1 MGTEIEAVN
10 NITHSGLDIN
20 SWIQIGIVLLLI
32 GGSAFFSMSE
42 TALMSI
48 SKIDARHMVSQDIK
62 GAKLI
67 QKLINEPQKLLG
79 AILVGNN
86 LVNIG
91 ATSLSTVLA
100 TRIFG
105 NAGAGIATGVMTVL
119 VLIFGEVTPKS
130 IAAQN
135 PQKVGLLVAPIIAMV
150 VFLLAPVVKIIMCL
164 SNILIK
170 ILAGKANSSDAFMT
184 EEKLR
189 TILAVSHEEGVI
201 EEGEKEMITNVFD
214 FGDSYVKD
222 IMVPRTDMVAL
233 DLGATYEE
241 VINLYKEYQFSRMPV
256 YEDSHDNI
264 VGMIYIKDLLLEP
277 IDPESFQMKSVL
289 REPYFV
295 HEFKRTTELLKE
307 LRTKK
312 IVMAFVVDEYG
323 GTSGL
328 LTLEDLVEEI
338 VGELEDE
345 YDIINENFVLV
356 GDNEY
361 IVDGSSKISDFND
374 KLNLNIESSEYDSVG
389 GYLIGLLDK
398 FPNDGEVIETEDI
411 IFIVEETYNHRINS
425 IRVIIRPKTEEEES
439 EEDE

>member
-1 MGTEIEAVN
+1 MEEVLTQ
-10 NITHSGLDIN
+10 TGLTSA
-20 SWIQIGIVLLLI
+20 SWIQIGIVAILI
-32 GGSAFFSMSE
+32 VGSAFFSMSE
-42 TALMSI
+42 TALMSV
-48 SKIDARHMVSQDIK
+48 SKIDARHMVSQNIK
-62 GAKLI
+62 GAKLV
-67 QKLINEPQKLLG
+67 QKLIDDPKKLLG

-100 TRIFG
+100 TDIFG
-105 NAGAGIATGVMTVL
+105 SAGAGIATGVMTVL

-135 PQKVGLLVAPIIAMV
+135 PQKVAVIVAPVIGLV
-150 VFLLAPVVKIIMCL
+150 VTVLSPIVKIIMAL

-170 ILAGKANSSDAFMT
+170 LVAGSADSSNAFMT

-189 TILAVSHEEGVI
+189 TILTVSHEEGVI
-201 EEGEKEMITNVFD
+201 EAVEKEMITNVFD
-214 FGDSYVKD
+214 FGDSFAKD
-222 IMVPRTDMVAL
+222 IMIPRTDMVAI
-233 DLGATYEE
+233 DVDATYDE
-241 VINLYKEYQFSRMPV
+241 IIQLYKEYQFSRMPV
-256 YEDSHDNI
+256 FEESHDNI
-264 VGMIYIKDLLLEP
+264 VGMIYIKDLLLQQFNQDNFN
-277 IDPESFQMKSVL
+277 IKNVL

-295 HEFKRTTELLKE
+295 HEFKRTAELLKE
-307 LRTKK
+307 LRQKK

-345 YDIINENFVLV
+345 YDIINENFVAV
-356 GDNEY
+356 GENEY

-374 KLNLNIESSEYDSVG
+374 RLGLKIESNEYDSVG

-398 FPNDGEVIETEDI
+398 FPHDGEVIETDDI
-411 IFIVEETYNHRINS
+411 TFIVEEAYNNRINA
-425 IRVIIRPKTEEEES
+425 IRVIIKPEAIEAQNANNEN
-439 EEDE
+439 EED